1 MTGES
6 SAALENVELL
16 EEEHIVPRGTRTI
29 VWLVRVRDAWVPAG
43 RISGAVATRLDAPA
57 GCVFRRRIDL
67 TLARETRV
75 LRVESRP
82 KLERRTPLD
91 YLSRDRA
98 PGKTQQKTEFRV
110 GKTGALVRATPRQRT

>member
-1 MTGES
+1 MTEES

-16 EEEHIVPRGTRTI
+16 EEEHIVARGTRTV
-29 VWLVRVRDAWVPAG
+29 VWLVRVHDAWVPAG
-43 RISGAVATRLDAPA
+43 QISGAVATRLAAPA
-57 GCVFRRRIDL
+57 GCVFRRRIEL
-67 TLARETRV
+67 TLPRETRV

-98 PGKTQQKTEFRV
+98 SGKAQQKTEFRV
-110 GKTGALVRATPRQRT
+110 GRTGTLVRAAPRPRP